1 MRIRRRRRALVL
13 RPPLLVEGSELGRIW
28 ERLRGRSLLP
38 SRANWLRFL
47 VKRMGEAARMGSW
60 VVDEEDSV
68 GVASHLRCCCVRAR
82 LFDGAWDVAMA
93 RLKPVRSSGVSMI
106 AVREQYPA
114 LLLSITASP
123 KSRGRCCVRRR
134 R

>member
-82 LFDGAWDVAMA
+82 LLDGAWEVAMA
-93 RLKPVRSSGVSMI
+93 LLKPVRSSGVSMI
-106 AVREQYPA
+106 AVEEAISCPA
-114 LLLSITASP
+114 ALNAAP